1 MTIYTFT
8 LFVHSYLRW
17 VVLGLGLTVTL
28 RAWLAARSAR
38 DWSPHDERWQQAFV
52 GSIDL
57 QFSLGLVLYCFLSPF
72 SSAFLADLAH
82 AIKEPTLRF
91 FGLEHVFVMLPAVA
105 LAHVARV
112 RSKRLAGAPRQRL
125 VWILTAIV
133 LLLIVVGIPW
143 PFLRY
148 GRPLLRL

>member
-1 MTIYTFT
+1 
-8 LFVHSYLRW
+8 
-17 VVLGLGLTVTL
+17 
-28 RAWLAARSAR
+28 
-38 DWSPHDERWQQAFV
+38 V

-72 SSAFLADLAH
+72 SSAFLADLAR

-105 LAHVARV
+105 LAHIARV
-112 RSKRLAGAPRQRL
+112 RSKRRAGVPRQRL
-125 VWILTAIV
+125 VWILTAV
-133 LLLIVVGIPW
+133 ALLLILVGVPW